1 MLDKLIIN
9 GQRSLYGDV
18 HISGAKN
25 AALPIL
31 IASLLSK
38 EELKLKNVP
47 NLFDIKTTEKL
58 LTVMGVEI
66 VKTNSLM
73 KLIAKEIKDFNA
85 PYDLVKTM
93 RASIL
98 VLGPLLARFGNAKV
112 SLPGGC
118 AIGSRPVDIH
128 IKGLEAMGAKIK
140 IENGDIVA
148 SSHHLPENKLVG
160 AVINMGQ
167 VTVTGTE
174 NLMMAAS
181 LAKGKTILQNS
192 AREPEVI
199 DLGNC
204 LIKMGADIKGLGTDI
219 ITINGVDEL
228 HGAEHSIIF
237 DRIEAGTYMVAAAMT
252 SGELNCIGVESN
264 MMTSV
269 IDKLRETGVEVIESD
284 NMVTVKSNGK
294 LKSVDFETAPFPNFP
309 TDMQAQFMALN
320 AVADGT
326 SKIEENIFENR
337 FMHAQELIRMG
348 ADIQIN
354 QNTAL
359 IRGGKILEGANVMA
373 TDLRASASLV
383 LAALAAKGTTVIDR
397 IYHLDR
403 GYENLEKKFNQI
415 GAQIER
421 VS

>member
-1 MLDKLIIN
+1 MDKLIIN
-9 GQRSLYGDV
+9 GQKKLYGDV

-58 LTVMGVEI
+58 LSVMGVEI
-66 VKTNSLM
+66 SKTNS
-73 KLIAKEIKDFNA
+73 EIILKASEISDFHA

-98 VLGPLLARFGNAKV
+98 VLGPLLARFGNARV

-118 AIGSRPVDIH
+118 AIGSRPVDLH
-128 IKGLEAMGAKIK
+128 TKGLEAMGAIIK
-140 IENGDIVA
+140 NESGDIVA
-148 SSHHLPENKLVG
+148 STNHLPDRRLIGTDIFMNH
-160 AVINMGQ
+160 

-181 LAKGKTILQNS
+181 LAKGRTLLRNAAK
-192 AREPEVI
+192 EPEVV
-199 DLGNC
+199 DLGDC
-204 LIKMGADIKGLGTDI
+204 LIKMGAIIKGLGTDI
-219 ITINGVDEL
+219 ISIDGVEEL
-228 HGAEHSIIF
+228 NGAEHSIIF

-252 SGELNCIGVESN
+252 SGEISCIGVESN
-264 MMTSV
+264 KMTSV
-269 IDKLRETGVEVIESD
+269 IEKLRETGAEVIESD
-284 NMVTVKSNGK
+284 NIVTVKSNGN
-294 LKSVDFETAPFPNFP
+294 LKAVNFETAPFPSFP

-320 AVADGT
+320 VIAEGN
-326 SKIEENIFENR
+326 SIIKENIFENR

-348 ADIQIN
+348 ADIEIN
-354 QNTAL
+354 QNTAT

-383 LAALAAKGTTVIDR
+383 LAALAAKGDTVIDR

-415 GAQIER
+415 GAHIER
-421 VS
+421 VN